1 MVGLA
6 PPIQYVKVPMIVSE
20 KELVFRASRS
30 AGPGGQNVN
39 KVNTRIALFFDVT
52 RSNSLN
58 QQQKQ
63 KIISRLSS
71 RIDKDGFLRVVSQK
85 YRTQNAN
92 RQAAIEHLEQLLA
105 DALKEKP
112 KREKTQ
118 IPYSAINRRLKQKRN
133 ISLKKQRRS
142 EKDFE
147 DF

>member
-1 MVGLA
+1 
-6 PPIQYVKVPMIVSE
+6 MIVSE
-20 KELVFRASRS
+20 NELVFRASRS

-39 KVNTRIALFFDVT
+39 KVNSRITLFFDVA
-52 RSNSLN
+52 RSSNLTI
-58 QQQKQ
+58 QQKQ

-85 YRTQNAN
+85 YRTQYAN

-105 DALKEKP
+105 DALKERP
-112 KREKTQ
+112 KRKKTQ
-118 IPYSAINRRLKQKRN
+118 IPHSAINRRLKQKKN
-133 ISLKKQRRS
+133 LSLKKQRRS